1 MHTRSSFISVQVWDG
16 FSKEKHRPHL
26 CQPLNS
32 SRSKIKHILK
42 EYPIQLPLR
51 VVKVMSN
58 KCQLVTII
66 LGCHS
71 RSDGDNVEL
80 RWWKSL
86 AWKDVRTTSR
96 LIRLVVTE
104 DHFCINETDQRFRG
118 RGFPKG
124 DKTGNIRVAASC
136 RQVTCS
142 NWKCPTSAGP
152 GINNETGHFN
162 D

>member
-58 KCQLVTII
+58 QCQLVTII

-96 LIRLVVTE
+96 LIRLVGHRGPLLHQRDRPEIPGTRISKRRQ
-104 DHFCINETDQRFRG
+104 DRKHPGSCIL
-118 RGFPKG
+118 
-124 DKTGNIRVAASC
+124 
-136 RQVTCS
+136 
-142 NWKCPTSAGP
+142 PTSHLFKLEVPHVRGSWYQQRDRS
-152 GINNETGHFN
+152 F
-162 D
+162 